1 VKGSIFGQIFGGHL
15 IIILL
20 LTLSFGLSISH
31 LIESFS
37 FDLLKRHLKNLA
49 YGLKPQVQGLILR
62 GDYGTLN
69 SLARK
74 VGETTGVRITIID
87 PQGVVLA
94 DSEEDPAFMEN
105 HGDRPEV
112 IMAMAGRVGSSLRWS
127 ATLKEEML
135 YVAIPMKLTEG
146 VAVLRTSFFLRDV
159 NQFLGAFK
167 KRVTVVAVALG
178 LFSLIYAFF
187 SSKRLSDPIKELVQ
201 ATSRVAQGDFDVRVL
216 PKGRGELGEL
226 AERFNEMAAK
236 LKELFQENLQ
246 RKEELERI
254 FSSLED
260 GLLVL
265 DREGKV
271 IFFNKKAQEILKG
284 KELSDRSFWEIGDP
298 AFRETISRVR
308 KTEGN
313 LAEELEISGG
323 VFLLSAT
330 YLPTTGQILVL
341 LHDITH
347 LRRMQELKRDL
358 VANVSHELRTPLTA
372 IKGFLEAFEDEDSRE
387 ARSHYLEIIKKHVD
401 RLTNIVQDLLV
412 LSELEDKKTKLDLE
426 DVDLKAL
433 LQEVLR
439 PFEEKAKKK
448 GLTLKVDFDPG
459 LPPIKADPFRL
470 QQAFFNLI
478 DNAVKY
484 TEQGE
489 IRISTK
495 GKADHVEI
503 EVADTGIGI
512 PKEHLPRI
520 FERFYVVD
528 KSRSRRLG
536 GTGLGLSI
544 VKHIVLLQGGEIDVE
559 STPGVGTRFRV
570 RLPL

>member
-1 VKGSIFGQIFGGHL
+1 MKGSIFGQIFGGHL

-49 YGLKPQVQGLILR
+49 YGLRPQVQGLILR

-87 PQGVVLA
+87 PQAVVLA

-167 KRVTVVAVALG
+167 KRVTAVAVALG

-201 ATSRVAQGDFDVRVL
+201 ATSRVAQGDFDARVL

-271 IFFNKKAQEILKG
+271 ILFNKKAQEILKG

-313 LAEELEISGG
+313 LTEELEISGG

-330 YLPTTGQILVL
+330 YLATTGQTLVL

-347 LRRMQELKRDL
+347 LKRMQELKRDL

-489 IRISTK
+489 IRISTR
-495 GKADHVEI
+495 GKAGHVEI

>member
-1 VKGSIFGQIFGGHL
+1 MKGSIFRQIFGGHL

-271 IFFNKKAQEILKG
+271 IFFNKKAQEILEG

>member
-1 VKGSIFGQIFGGHL
+1 MKGSIFGQIFGGHL

-201 ATSRVAQGDFDVRVL
+201 ATSRVAQGDFDARVL

-271 IFFNKKAQEILKG
+271 IFFNKKAQEILEG

-313 LAEELEISGG
+313 LTEELEISGG

-330 YLPTTGQILVL
+330 YLATTGQTLVL

-347 LRRMQELKRDL
+347 LKRMQELKRDL

>member
-105 HGDRPEV
+105 HSDRPEV

-201 ATSRVAQGDFDVRVL
+201 ATSRVAQGDFDARVL

-271 IFFNKKAQEILKG
+271 ILFNKKAQEILEG

-298 AFRETISRVR
+298 AFREAISRVR

-313 LAEELEISGG
+313 LTEELEISGG

-330 YLPTTGQILVL
+330 YLATTGQTLVL

-347 LRRMQELKRDL
+347 LKRMQELKRDL

-433 LQEVLR
+433 LQDVLR

-448 GLTLKVDFDPG
+448 GLSLKVDFDPG

>member
-1 VKGSIFGQIFGGHL
+1 MKGSIFGQIFGGHL

-439 PFEEKAKKK
+439 PFEEKAKEK
-448 GLTLKVDFDPG
+448 GLSLKVDFDPG

>member
-1 VKGSIFGQIFGGHL
+1 MKGSIFGQIFGGHL

-49 YGLKPQVQGLILR
+49 YGLKPQVQGIILR

-271 IFFNKKAQEILKG
+271 ILFNKKAQEILEG
-284 KELSDRSFWEIGDP
+284 KELSDRSFWEIGDS
-298 AFRETISRVR
+298 AFREAISRVR

-313 LAEELEISGG
+313 LTEELEISGG

-330 YLPTTGQILVL
+330 YLATTGQTLVL

-347 LRRMQELKRDL
+347 LKRMQELKRDL

-433 LQEVLR
+433 LQDVLR

>member
-1 VKGSIFGQIFGGHL
+1 MKGSIFGQIFGGHL

-49 YGLKPQVQGLILR
+49 YGLKPQVQGIILR

-201 ATSRVAQGDFDVRVL
+201 ATSRVAQGDFDARVL
-216 PKGRGELGEL
+216 PKGKGELGEL

-271 IFFNKKAQEILKG
+271 ILFNKKAQEILKG

-298 AFRETISRVR
+298 AFREAISRVR

-313 LAEELEISGG
+313 LTEELEISGG

-330 YLPTTGQILVL
+330 YLATTGQTLVL

-347 LRRMQELKRDL
+347 LKRMQELKRDL

-372 IKGFLEAFEDEDSRE
+372 IKGFLEAFEDENSRE

-426 DVDLKAL
+426 DIDLKTL

-439 PFEEKAKKK
+439 PFEEKVKKK
-448 GLTLKVDFDPG
+448 GLSLKVDFDPG

>member
-1 VKGSIFGQIFGGHL
+1 MKGSIFGQIFGGHL

-49 YGLKPQVQGLILR
+49 YGLKPQVQGIILR

-105 HGDRPEV
+105 HSDRPEV

-201 ATSRVAQGDFDVRVL
+201 ATSRVAQGDFDARVL

-271 IFFNKKAQEILKG
+271 ILFNKKAQEILEG

-330 YLPTTGQILVL
+330 YLATTGQTLVL

-347 LRRMQELKRDL
+347 LKRMQELKRDL

-372 IKGFLEAFEDEDSRE
+372 IKGFLEAFEDENSRE

>member
-1 VKGSIFGQIFGGHL
+1 MKGSIFGQIFGGHL

-49 YGLKPQVQGLILR
+49 YGLRPQVQGLILR

-201 ATSRVAQGDFDVRVL
+201 ATSRVAQGDFDARVL

-271 IFFNKKAQEILKG
+271 ILFNKKAQEILKG

-313 LAEELEISGG
+313 LTEELEISGG

-330 YLPTTGQILVL
+330 YLATTGQILVL

-347 LRRMQELKRDL
+347 LKRMQELKRDL

-439 PFEEKAKKK
+439 PFEEKAKEK
-448 GLTLKVDFDPG
+448 GLSLKVDFDPG

-489 IRISTK
+489 IRISTR
-495 GKADHVEI
+495 GKAGHVEI

-512 PKEHLPRI
+512 PEEHLPRI

>member
-1 VKGSIFGQIFGGHL
+1 MKGSIFGQIFGGHL

-49 YGLKPQVQGLILR
+49 YGLKPQVQGLILH

-323 VFLLSAT
+323 VFLFSAT
-330 YLPTTGQILVL
+330 YLPTTGQTLVL

-387 ARSHYLEIIKKHVD
+387 ARSHYLEIIKKHMD

-433 LQEVLR
+433 LQDVLR

>member
-1 VKGSIFGQIFGGHL
+1 VKGSIFRQIFGGHL

-271 IFFNKKAQEILKG
+271 IFFNKKAQEILEG